1 MRLTLIPLMGPFHLR
16 YPLYNAVS
24 VRDAVA
30 AFQPDAVATSAL
42 APGALDTPRWQDTP
56 EIVLPHTVV
65 PWARRW
71 GIPVYGVHAPSPDP
85 VALDDFRRYAA
96 QYPKLREAVQRVD
109 AKLRPL
115 NALLKQ
121 PLTLKRIRQEVVPL
135 LLEQQ
140 LFQEETFDD
149 GPGTDWLRE
158 RVKKMAGAILA
169 LPFER
174 VAVLAGVDHVPFLQA
189 FLEDKVEL
197 LEPSTPEPTEET
209 RERSLLDFAFRV
221 DVPEP
226 GPLLAKL
233 REVKATEARYHEA
246 NLLTA
251 NSHFLEA
258 LDVLENA
265 SRGDFSQPYYL
276 PGYLLARLGQL
287 YDLANRRDAATRA
300 YRGVLALDYAP
311 QEALETAQ
319 AGLKEAFTLTPADA
333 PVSAG
338 PDV

>member
-1 MRLTLIPLMGPFHLR
+1 MQFTLLPLMGPFHLR

-30 AFQPDAVATSAL
+30 AFQPEAVATTAL
-42 APGALDTPRWQDTP
+42 APGALENPRWQDTP
-56 EIVLPHTVV
+56 EIVLPHTVI
-65 PWARRW
+65 PWARRQNV
-71 GIPVYGVHAPSPDP
+71 PVYGVYQPSPDP
-85 VALDDFRRYAA
+85 SALQDFRRYAA
-96 QYPKLREAVQRVD
+96 QYLKLREAVQRVD

-115 NALLKQ
+115 NTLLEQ

-135 LLEQQ
+135 LLEHQT
-140 LFQEETFDD
+140 FQEETFDD
-149 GPGTDWLRE
+149 GPGTDWLRA
-158 RVKKMAGAILA
+158 RSQKMGEAILA

-174 VAVLAGVDHVPFLQA
+174 VAVLASVDHVPFLQA
-189 FLEDKVEL
+189 FLEDRVEL
-197 LEPSTPEPTEET
+197 LEPVSPEPTEET

-233 REVKATEARYHEA
+233 REVTATEARYHEA

-251 NSHFLEA
+251 NSHVLEA
-258 LDVLENA
+258 LEVLENA

-319 AGLKEAFTLTPADA
+319 AGLKEAFTFPSDD
-333 PVSAG
+333 PVPAG